1 MKRLGSFAVALLVAL
16 AFAPSARTQN
26 ITTFAGGGNTFSGPA
41 TSLPAGVPYK
51 VSQKDG
57 AGNYYIASV
66 VTDRIL
72 KVNALGEMS
81 LLAGNGTR
89 GYSGDGGP
97 AVEASL
103 ALGAGGST
111 TIGIALDSAGNVY
124 FADGGNEV
132 VRVVNTQTSAI
143 TINGVTIQPGNI
155 QTVAGHPCT
164 GTCLYGDGGPATSAV
179 FDSPSGVAVDAAGNI
194 YISDSADLTVRVVN
208 TQPSSSITIFN
219 VTIAAGDIKTIAGN
233 VSLNPCPTFADGAQA
248 TAVCLGNSNGLAFD
262 SSGNLYI
269 AAESARIF
277 EVIKTTGALDSVAGT
292 GSAGYSGDGGAATSA
307 EIGEFPGDLAIDS
320 AGNLFIAD
328 TENNVIRKVTA
339 STHNISTVAGVDN
352 SGTGVAGYNGDGITA
367 TTAELND
374 PRGVAVDSSDNI
386 FIADTQNY
394 RIREVTNSTGKIS
407 TVAGNGWIDY
417 NGDGVLAT
425 NTDLLQPSAVAVDG
439 SGNVF
444 IADGNNA
451 IRKVAAGATPTITTV
466 AGNGVYGYSGD
477 GGAGTSASICFPG
490 GVAVGGP
497 GNSVFFSD
505 IDNEVVREV
514 TGGIISTFAGY
525 YPGLPCW
532 GGSTGSLSKT
542 PVTPPTSAYFY
553 NPYGVA
559 VDSAG
564 DVFIADSEHN
574 AVVEVKAG
582 TVSVVAGGNM
592 TGGYGGD
599 GGVAT
604 SAELNTPYGVAL
616 DGKGNL
622 FIADTGNNRIREV
635 NLTTQIINTV
645 AGDGT
650 AGYIGEGTATS
661 VELNFPEGVAVDSL
675 GDIFIADTYNNR
687 IREVTA
693 GIISTVA
700 GDGSYGYNGDG
711 IPATTAWLG
720 NPTGV
725 AVDSLG
731 NLYIADL
738 GNSRIREVLLAT
750 STSVGSSLNP
760 STYGQSVTF
769 TATVT
774 AVAPGSGTPTG
785 TVTFLDGGSA
795 IGSGM
800 LSGGVASLAISTL
813 AVGNH
818 TITTSYGG
826 DANYTGS
833 TGSLTGN
840 PQVVSQAQSTTTFT
854 STPPAQ
860 LPFNGTYTPTASTTG
875 DGTLTIGAS
884 GACAISGGVVTI
896 NAGSGICTVTATT
909 AAGNNY
915 LGSSA
920 TPQTIT
926 ATNATATVM
935 LSNMTQTYTG
945 SPLSPTATTTPG
957 GLTVNF
963 TYNGSSTAPAAAGS
977 YSLVATIA
985 PGGNYAG
992 SASGTFTI
1000 SKAQSTTTFTSTAPA
1015 QLPYN
1020 GTYTPTAST
1029 TGDGTLTIGASG
1041 ACAISAGVVT
1051 INAGSGICTVT
1062 ATTAAGNNYLGSSAT
1077 SQTITAIKAA
1087 ATVTV
1092 GTSGPS
1098 TAGMAYTVSVTVNP
1112 QFGGTPTGTVNV
1124 SDDKGASCPTIML
1137 SGGAGSCSLTSTA
1150 AGSRT
1155 ITAMYSGDANF
1166 TGSSGHT
1173 SQTVNVGLVTTL
1185 MLSPANV
1192 SITAGGSQSYTA
1204 AGFDAYSNP
1213 AGDVTASTT
1222 FSIGPNGSCTGTSC
1236 TATVADANG
1245 SVHTVTGTYTSGGR
1259 GSTNLTVTAGSFTL
1273 LQLLVPG
1280 ETAAPG
1286 TGDGFTG
1293 TPNTQ
1298 YVNGPFQVTV
1308 NAVDQYWN
1316 LVNTV
1321 TDTVAITSTDP
1332 KAIPPADAALA
1343 AGTRTFNVT
1352 LDTVS
1357 YNPATTT
1364 LTATD
1369 ATNDSMTASTSPVIP
1384 VIVVYTASISPADAG
1399 TGQATN
1405 YTITVANNTTTNGNT
1420 NSLRSATVAI
1430 PANGGTPTS
1439 ISVAAANGNT
1449 SINWMVD
1456 SAPPTAYA
1464 SGYVTVRECT
1474 ASDAVSPCNG
1484 LGGNDVTPGG
1494 TIVIQFTATSSA
1506 TVPEVWTTTGY
1517 SDAAYTSTLPLA
1529 GPEPTVN
1536 FGAAPAITSAS
1547 STTFTYNTAGTF
1559 TVTTTGA
1566 LPLSLSESGAL
1577 PGTAVTF
1584 MDNGN
1589 GTATLAGTP
1598 NAAGNFQ
1605 LTITADNHYGSDAT
1619 QNFTLVVNKAQSTTT
1634 FSSTPPSQLPFNGTY
1649 TPTAST
1655 TGDGT
1660 LTIGASGACAISG
1673 GVVAINASSGT
1684 CTVTATTAA
1693 GNNYLGSSATPQTIT
1708 ATNANAT
1715 VTLSNMT
1722 PTYNG
1727 TPLSPT
1733 VTTSP
1738 SGLSYTLTGAPDTNA
1753 GSYSVTATITA
1764 ANYSGSAGGMFI
1776 INKAQSTTTFNSTPP
1791 AQLPFNGTYFPT
1803 ASTTGDGTLTIG
1815 ASGACAI
1822 SGGVVTINAGS
1833 GTCTVTATTAAG
1845 NNYLG
1850 SSATPQT
1857 ITATNA
1863 TAMVTLSNMTQTYT
1877 GSPLSPT
1884 VTTSPSGLSYTL
1896 TGAQDT
1902 NAGSY
1907 SVTATITAANYSGS
1921 ASGTFVIQQA
1931 SQSITFGSI
1940 PAQVVGN
1947 KVSLSASATSGLA
1960 VSFASTT
1967 LSVCSV
1973 SGTTATML
1981 EAGTCTIQA
1990 TQAGNANYL
1999 AATPVSV
2006 SFTVTAGA
2014 TFKLIATPSSETVHR
2029 GTLAAFLLEAQ
2040 SVNSFSGNVKVT
2052 CSGGPANSVCGEFPQ
2067 TLNLQPNKTA
2077 IAISGVLFPKN
2088 TTLGTYTITFT
2099 GTSGS
2104 LVVSTSAQFNVEN

>member
-1 MKRLGSFAVALLVAL
+1 
-16 AFAPSARTQN
+16 
-26 ITTFAGGGNTFSGPA
+26 
-41 TSLPAGVPYK
+41 
-51 VSQKDG
+51 
-57 AGNYYIASV
+57 
-66 VTDRIL
+66 
-72 KVNALGEMS
+72 
-81 LLAGNGTR
+81 
-89 GYSGDGGP
+89 
-97 AVEASL
+97 
-103 ALGAGGST
+103 
-111 TIGIALDSAGNVY
+111 
-124 FADGGNEV
+124 
-132 VRVVNTQTSAI
+132 
-143 TINGVTIQPGNI
+143 
-155 QTVAGHPCT
+155 
-164 GTCLYGDGGPATSAV
+164 
-179 FDSPSGVAVDAAGNI
+179 
-194 YISDSADLTVRVVN
+194 
-208 TQPSSSITIFN
+208 
-219 VTIAAGDIKTIAGN
+219 
-233 VSLNPCPTFADGAQA
+233 
-248 TAVCLGNSNGLAFD
+248 
-262 SSGNLYI
+262 
-269 AAESARIF
+269 
-277 EVIKTTGALDSVAGT
+277 
-292 GSAGYSGDGGAATSA
+292 
-307 EIGEFPGDLAIDS
+307 
-320 AGNLFIAD
+320 
-328 TENNVIRKVTA
+328 
-339 STHNISTVAGVDN
+339 
-352 SGTGVAGYNGDGITA
+352 
-367 TTAELND
+367 
-374 PRGVAVDSSDNI
+374 
-386 FIADTQNY
+386 
-394 RIREVTNSTGKIS
+394 
-407 TVAGNGWIDY
+407 
-417 NGDGVLAT
+417 
-425 NTDLLQPSAVAVDG
+425 
-439 SGNVF
+439 
-444 IADGNNA
+444 
-451 IRKVAAGATPTITTV
+451 
-466 AGNGVYGYSGD
+466 
-477 GGAGTSASICFPG
+477 
-490 GVAVGGP
+490 
-497 GNSVFFSD
+497 
-505 IDNEVVREV
+505 
-514 TGGIISTFAGY
+514 
-525 YPGLPCW
+525 
-532 GGSTGSLSKT
+532 
-542 PVTPPTSAYFY
+542 
-553 NPYGVA
+553 
-559 VDSAG
+559 
-564 DVFIADSEHN
+564 
-574 AVVEVKAG
+574 
-582 TVSVVAGGNM
+582 
-592 TGGYGGD
+592 
-599 GGVAT
+599 
-604 SAELNTPYGVAL
+604 
-616 DGKGNL
+616 
-622 FIADTGNNRIREV
+622 
-635 NLTTQIINTV
+635 
-645 AGDGT
+645 
-650 AGYIGEGTATS
+650 
-661 VELNFPEGVAVDSL
+661 
-675 GDIFIADTYNNR
+675 
-687 IREVTA
+687 
-693 GIISTVA
+693 
-700 GDGSYGYNGDG
+700 
-711 IPATTAWLG
+711 
-720 NPTGV
+720 
-725 AVDSLG
+725 
-731 NLYIADL
+731 
-738 GNSRIREVLLAT
+738 
-750 STSVGSSLNP
+750 
-760 STYGQSVTF
+760 
-769 TATVT
+769 
-774 AVAPGSGTPTG
+774 
-785 TVTFLDGGSA
+785 
-795 IGSGM
+795 
-800 LSGGVASLAISTL
+800 
-813 AVGNH
+813 
-818 TITTSYGG
+818 
-826 DANYTGS
+826 
-833 TGSLTGN
+833 
-840 PQVVSQAQSTTTFT
+840 
-854 STPPAQ
+854 
-860 LPFNGTYTPTASTTG
+860 
-875 DGTLTIGAS
+875 
-884 GACAISGGVVTI
+884 
-896 NAGSGICTVTATT
+896 
-909 AAGNNY
+909 
-915 LGSSA
+915 
-920 TPQTIT
+920 
-926 ATNATATVM
+926 
-935 LSNMTQTYTG
+935 
-945 SPLSPTATTTPG
+945 
-957 GLTVNF
+957 
-963 TYNGSSTAPAAAGS
+963 
-977 YSLVATIA
+977 
-985 PGGNYAG
+985 
-992 SASGTFTI
+992 
-1000 SKAQSTTTFTSTAPA
+1000 
-1015 QLPYN
+1015 
-1020 GTYTPTAST
+1020 
-1029 TGDGTLTIGASG
+1029 
-1041 ACAISAGVVT
+1041 
-1051 INAGSGICTVT
+1051 
-1062 ATTAAGNNYLGSSAT
+1062 
-1077 SQTITAIKAA
+1077 
-1087 ATVTV
+1087 
-1092 GTSGPS
+1092 
-1098 TAGMAYTVSVTVNP
+1098 
-1112 QFGGTPTGTVNV
+1112 
-1124 SDDKGASCPTIML
+1124 
-1137 SGGAGSCSLTSTA
+1137 
-1150 AGSRT
+1150 
-1155 ITAMYSGDANF
+1155 MYSGDANF

-1343 AGTRTFNVT
+1343 AGTGTFNVT

-1430 PANGGTPTS
+1430 PANGGTPSS

-1577 PGTAVTF
+1577 PGTVTF
-1584 MDNGN
+1584 KDNGD

-1598 NAAGNFQ
+1598 NAAGNFP
-1605 LTITADNHYGSDAT
+1605 LTITASNNYGSDAP
-1619 QNFTLVVNKAQSTTT
+1619 QSFTLTVNQASSTTT
-1634 FSSTPPSQLPFNGTY
+1634 FISTAPSQLPYNGTY

-1660 LTIGASGACAISG
+1660 LTIGASGACTITA
-1673 GVVAINASSGT
+1673 GVVTITSGSGT

-1708 ATNANAT
+1708 ATSANAT

-1722 PTYNG
+1722 QTYTG
-1727 TPLSPT
+1727 SPLSPT

-1738 SGLSYTLTGAPDTNA
+1738 SGLSYTLTAAPDTNA

-1764 ANYSGSAGGMFI
+1764 ANYSGSAGGTFI
-1776 INKAQSTTTFNSTPP
+1776 INKAQSTTTFTSTPP
-1791 AQLPFNGTYFPT
+1791 AQLPFNGTYTPT

-1845 NNYLG
+1845 SNYSG

-1857 ITATNA
+1857 ITATSANA
-1863 TAMVTLSNMTQTYT
+1863 TVTLSNMTQTYT

-1896 TGAQDT
+1896 TAAPDT

-1921 ASGTFVIQQA
+1921 ASGTFVIKQATATVTLTNMTVTYTGSPQSPTITTVPAGLSTSLTGAADTNVGSYAVTASITNPNYAGSTSGTFVIQQA

-1940 PAQVVGN
+1940 PAQAVGN

-1981 EAGTCTIQA
+1981 ATGTCTIQA
-1990 TQAGNANYL
+1990 TQSGNANYL

-2006 SFTVTAGA
+2006 SFSVTAAA

-2040 SVNSFSGNVKVT
+2040 SVNGFSGNVKIT

-2077 IAISGVLFPKN
+2077 IALSGVLFPKN